1 MAFLFISVS
10 TIQRISSNHFLSF
23 PRVMMRREQILK
35 ICLNHALTHDIEF
48 KPKDSKSWRFTV
60 NDYSEGVL
68 EPDLFCLRF
77 KNEEIAQEFKRAVD
91 DALGGVTS
99 KQNGVGNSSELAA
112 EAGPRES
119 LASKLS
125 AEETKKITDLNLPA
139 DFYDY
144 KTKSKC
150 NGCRGC
156 NSDEFVF
163 PEVKDINMITVDEN
177 PIPLSP
183 PHYVP
188 SNNLSKDTTT
198 SSSSVTNSTFSFNS
212 FTNTG
217 AGKAT
222 PNAETTVD
230 SSNPSQFATFN
241 FNTSSSEPAVVKA
254 PTFSF
259 NTGNNFSFG
268 SPSIFSGAAGKL
280 LWNFSEFQEVEGPK
294 NSDQNLTK
302 Q

>member
-1 MAFLFISVS
+1 
-10 TIQRISSNHFLSF
+10 
-23 PRVMMRREQILK
+23 MMRRDQILK
-35 ICLNHALTHDIEF
+35 ICLNHALTRDIEF
-48 KPKDSKSWRFTV
+48 KPKDSKSWRFTA
-60 NDYSEGVL
+60 NDFSEGVL

-77 KNEEIAQEFKRAVD
+77 KNEEIAQEFKKAID
-91 DALGGVTS
+91 DALSGVTS
-99 KQNGVGNSSELAA
+99 KQNGVGNSSEVAA
-112 EAGPRES
+112 EAMPGES

-139 DFYDY
+139 DFFDY

-198 SSSSVTNSTFSFNS
+198 SSSVTNSTFSFNS
-212 FTNTG
+212 FTNTS

-222 PNAETTVD
+222 PNADTSAD
-230 SSNPSQFATFN
+230 SSNTQFATFN
-241 FNTSSSEPAVVKA
+241 FNTSSSEPAVVKP
-254 PTFSF
+254 PTFSIK
-259 NTGNNFSFG
+259 TAANFSFG
-268 SPSIFSGAAGKL
+268 SPSIFSGAAG
-280 LWNFSEFQEVEGPK
+280 NYF
-294 NSDQNLTK
+294 
-302 Q
+302 